1 LAKVGEIIF
10 GEGVI
15 KCNQGRGTTLVTV
28 ENTSVHTIQIT
39 SHYHF
44 FEVNKRLLFDRGAGY
59 GKRLDIP
66 AGSAIRLEPGEVK
79 EVTLVDLAGKRRVYG
94 FQGFVNGA
102 LSEAQSGEALA
113 KARARGFLDTGGPG
127 HAL

>member
-1 LAKVGEIIF
+1 MVKAGEIIS
-10 GEGVI
+10 GVGAI
-15 KCNQGRGTTLVTV
+15 QCNEGRGTTTITV
-28 ENTSVHTIQIT
+28 ENTSSHVVQIT

-44 FEVNKRLLFDRGAGY
+44 FEVNKRLRFDRGAAY

-66 AGSAIRLEPGEVK
+66 SGSAVRLEPGETK
-79 EVTLVDLAGKRRVYG
+79 EFTLVDLAGKRRVYG

-113 KARARGFLDTGGPG
+113 KARELGFLDTG
-127 HAL
+127 A